1 MTHKPS
7 RPKLNAQILDEA
19 AQWFI
24 ELEEEIDPSQRRA
37 FDEWLRRSP
46 EHVRAFLELVPLW
59 EQAGAPS
66 AARKFDP
73 EQLIAM
79 AQGAGAEITP
89 IAGSVAVM
97 LAQQTAEP
105 KGKPTTRRWPFA
117 AAAMIVVSVV
127 LLAWWRSAAV
137 QVYSTGLAEHRS
149 VVLSDGST
157 IELNARSK
165 LRVRFSA
172 NERSIDLVDGQVLF
186 RVAKDA
192 SRPFVVRSEGARVQA
207 VGTEFDVYRK
217 KGKLT
222 VTVIEGRV
230 SVYPDP
236 VTAPSA
242 AAPGAGATV
251 LLSAGEQTSVVDKAV
266 EKPTP
271 ANVAVAT
278 AWMQRRLVFQKA
290 PLVDV
295 VDEFNRYNPKQL
307 RIEDAGIESFLV
319 SGTFSSTDP
328 GSLLRFLREQ
338 PGMRIHDEGDVI
350 RIVAAP

>member
-1 MTHKPS
+1 MTRQPS

-24 ELEEEIDPSQRRA
+24 ELEEDVDPSQRRA

-66 AARKFDP
+66 SARKYDP
-73 EQLIAM
+73 EQLLAM
-79 AQGAGAEITP
+79 ARGAGAEVTP
-89 IAGSVAVM
+89 IASAV
-97 LAQQTAEP
+97 TAGPRRDTQEP
-105 KGKPTTRRWPFA
+105 KRKPAAPRWPFA
-117 AAAMIVVSVV
+117 AAAMVVVSVV
-127 LLAWWRSAAV
+127 MLVWWRSVAV

-172 NERSIDLVDGQVLF
+172 GERSIDLVDGQVLF

-207 VGTEFDVYRK
+207 IGTEFDVYRK

-230 SVYPDP
+230 SVYPD
-236 VTAPSA
+236 AIAMPSTT
-242 AAPGAGATV
+242 APGAGATV
-251 LLSAGEQTSVVDKAV
+251 LLSAGEQTSVVDRAV

-271 ANVAVAT
+271 TNVAVAT
-278 AWMQRRLVFQKA
+278 AWTQRRLVFQKA